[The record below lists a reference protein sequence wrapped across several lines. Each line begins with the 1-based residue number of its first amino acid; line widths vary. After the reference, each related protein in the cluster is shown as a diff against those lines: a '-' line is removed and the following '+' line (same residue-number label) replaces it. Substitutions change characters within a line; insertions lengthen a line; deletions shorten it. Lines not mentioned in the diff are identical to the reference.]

1 MSESP
6 KLPDEAKSDGPR
18 FQKKETR
25 VQVALA
31 RYHGMGDD
39 GPWTIKEI
47 ADYLNIEPRTVE
59 KYVSESEMAEAVEDQ
74 LAEAQARTRMRL
86 AMKLMD
92 YLDKLEEMEDQM
104 AEEKRPAVVSHKY
117 EEVEGEVTMQRDG
130 MTVVDDKN
138 VDFEVPVPDHFKEV
152 PKVENLKD
160 IWREKRQVIQ
170 QIEDLLGLEAPEQ
183 VESKH
188 EEVNTEIKIWG
199 GMDDANFPEQR
210 VIEGGNAQDL
220 DEFGP
225 SDEEAEE
232 IPADFEDDED

>member
-1 MSESP
+1 MTDQPE
-6 KLPDEAKSDGPR
+6 LPDEAKSDGPR
-18 FQKKETR
+18 FKKKETR

-39 GPWTIKEI
+39 GTWTIQEI
-47 ADYLNIEPRTVE
+47 ADYLNIEPRTV
-59 KYVSESEMAEAVEDQ
+59 KNYVNDTEMAEAVEEQ

-92 YLDKLEEMEDQM
+92 YLDNLEEMEDQM
-104 AEEKRPAVVSHKY
+104 AEEKRPAVVSHEY

-170 QIEDLLGLEAPEQ
+170 QIEDLLGLEAPDQ

-188 EEVNTEIKIWG
+188 EEINTEVKIWG
-199 GMDDANFPEQR
+199 GMDDADFPEQR
-210 VIEGGNAQDL
+210 VVEGGSAQDL
-220 DEFGP
+220 DEFGE
-225 SDEEAEE
+225 SEEPEE
-232 IPADFEDDED
+232 IPAEFEEGGGT

>member
-6 KLPDEAKSDGPR
+6 SLPATDDDSPR
-18 FQKKETR
+18 FKKKQTR

-31 RYHGMGDD
+31 KYHGMGDEP
-39 GPWTIKEI
+39 PWTIQEI
-47 ADYLNIEPRTVE
+47 ADYLRVDPSTVSD
-59 KYVSESEMAEAVEDQ
+59 YVNNTDMAEQVEDQ

-92 YLDKLEEMEDQM
+92 YLDKLEEMEDTM
-104 AEEKRPAVVSHKY
+104 GEEKRPAVVSHKY

-152 PKVENLKD
+152 PKISNLKD

-199 GMDDANFPEQR
+199 GMEDASFPEQR
-210 VIEGGNAQDL
+210 VIEGGEPSQIEEERLDSDSVEELPSDL
-220 DEFGP
+220 DG
-225 SDEEAEE
+225 EE
-232 IPADFEDDED
+232 

>member
-1 MSESP
+1 MSDSKP
-6 KLPDEAKSDGPR
+6 VPVTDDSTPR
-18 FQKKETR
+18 FKKKETR

-31 RYHGMGDD
+31 KYHGMGDD
-39 GPWTIKEI
+39 SPWTIQEI
-47 ADYLNIEPRTVE
+47 ADYLNVDTSTVSD
-59 KYVSESEMAEAVEDQ
+59 YVNNTEMAEQVEDQ

-92 YLDKLEEMEDQM
+92 YLDNLEEMEATM
-104 AEEKRPAVVSHKY
+104 REEKRPAVVSHKY
-117 EEVEGEVTMQRDG
+117 EDVEGEVTMQKEG

-152 PKVENLKD
+152 PKVSNLKD

-170 QIEDLLGLEAPEQ
+170 QIEDLLGLEAPDQ

-210 VIEGGNAQDL
+210 VIEGGDPEDL
-220 DEFGP
+220 EQL
-225 SDEEAEE
+225 
-232 IPADFEDDED
+232 DDEDVKALEEDS